1 MSATLTRR
9 EWRLERSRKQ
19 RFARISYSVI
29 GVLVL
34 AAAVV
39 FAVAVRS

>member
-9 EWRLERSRKQ
+9 EWRLERGRKQ
-19 RFARISYSVI
+19 RFTRISYTMI

-34 AAAVV
+34 ASAVV
-39 FAVAVRS
+39 FAIAITG